1 MIEVKFK
8 ISRDEGC
15 LIASGINYDIFTQGK
30 NWDELMKNIM
40 DAIKC
45 HFDEPQDQITVT
57 AEYQVNVGAD
67 VMSADTLL

>member
-8 ISRDEGC
+8 ISKDEGW

-30 NWDELMKNIM
+30 NWDELMKNIV

-45 HFDEPQDQITVT
+45 HFDEPHDQIMVT
-57 AEYQVNVGAD
+57 TEYQVNVGAEA
-67 VMSADTLL
+67 SSG